1 MKRFALGLFAIL
13 LGFSLLMSEA
23 EAKRLGGGRSLGMQR
38 APVTQPARSNAT
50 PQAPAPQQAQPGQAA
65 RPTPATPQTQPSG
78 WRKWAGPLAGL
89 AAGIGLASLLSHFGM
104 GGDFAGLI
112 LLVLVAVVVFALIR
126 RFMARGAASQSR
138 GNGMQ
143 YAGAGAPYSSAP
155 IAPDTVT
162 GAGAVGG
169 GSFASGGSVPAGFD
183 VDGFIRN
190 AKVNFIRM
198 QAAHDEGNIDDIREF
213 TSPEMFAELKLD
225 IDARAGKTDKTDV
238 VALNADL
245 LDVSQEA
252 SRFVASVRFHGLLRE
267 DPSAAPSPFDE
278 VWHLAKPADGSR
290 GWVLAGIEQLQ

>member
-13 LGFSLLMSEA
+13 LGFSLFLGEA
-23 EAKRLGGGRSLGMQR
+23 EAKRLGGGRSIGMQR

-50 PQAPAPQQAQPGQAA
+50 PQAPAPQAQPSPAA
-65 RPTPATPQTQPSG
+65 RPTPAAPQAQPTG

-89 AAGIGLASLLSHFGM
+89 AAGIGLAALLSHFGV

-112 LLVLVAVVVFALIR
+112 LLVLAAIVVFALIR
-126 RFMARGAASQSR
+126 RFMARGASPSR
-138 GNGMQ
+138 DSGMQ

-169 GSFASGGSVPAGFD
+169 SSFASGGSVPAGFD
-183 VDGFIRN
+183 VDGFVRS

-198 QAAHDEGNIDDIREF
+198 QTAHDEGNLDDIREF
-213 TSPEMFAELKLD
+213 TSPEMFGELKLD
-225 IDARAGKTDKTDV
+225 IDARGGRRDKTDV

-252 SRFVASVRFHGLLRE
+252 GRYIASVRFHGLLRE
-267 DPSAAPSPFDE
+267 DPSAAPSSFDE
-278 VWHLAKPADGSR
+278 VWHLAKPVDGSR